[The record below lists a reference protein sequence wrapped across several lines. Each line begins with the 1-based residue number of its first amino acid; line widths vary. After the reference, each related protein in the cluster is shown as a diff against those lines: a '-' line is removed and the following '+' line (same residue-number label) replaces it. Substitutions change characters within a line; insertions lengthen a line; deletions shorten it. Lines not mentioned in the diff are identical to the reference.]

1 MKAEDF
7 KEAVEKYL
15 KAKDEKLRA
24 EELQTVF
31 ALIPAPKQANQYAA
45 PILYQ
50 YFLYQKDGY
59 DQLKDEVQKQAKI
72 AGCSL
77 EKAEIDL
84 RRLVPE
90 YTWFRYAHIGII
102 WWFDNNRS
110 CHHYITRPWLDQM
123 PTPEQI
129 KKEVTGDEW

>member
-7 KEAVEKYL
+7 NEAVEKYL
-15 KAKDEKLRA
+15 AAKDEKLRA
-24 EELQTVF
+24 EELQAVF
-31 ALIPAPKQANQYAA
+31 AQIPAPKQASQYAA

-59 DQLKDEVQKQAKI
+59 DQLKGEVQKQAKI